1 MTEELKIKVTADTS
15 DFDGKMDKVGKK
27 VDEASKTA
35 EKSQGKWGSFG
46 AKMSAL
52 SPTFGKVASEWQE
65 QSSKISDAFGGCI
78 SASKVFKIG
87 VLAALAAIALKAAK
101 VAWQFAKDTAK
112 MFDPKGYSK
121 AAGSLQKSVKKVKT
135 TIGSFTAPLVNGI
148 MSVVSK
154 IVDGINWVL
163 EKIRIGIAFITG
175 IIKAVFQPVIDGI
188 KTVISWIQQGINML
202 ANLLGFGDVFKQP
215 AEDAQATA
223 DSMGE
228 AVEATSAGLASF
240 DQLNTLDMS
249 NAGDAEQAD
258 KLSDSIADASKTGQD
273 LIKNLRSKL
282 SDLISGLNIKDKLK
296 SLADKLGSVWGSFTE
311 KAGNAWGKVTAWA
324 GGLWQGFL
332 EWGGNAWNSICA
344 VAGAIWNAICGIAT
358 TVWNTICSVAT
369 TIWNGIQAVATAV
382 WDVISGVATA
392 VWEGLTAFATAAWNT
407 IQTVA
412 TTVWSIISGVAT
424 AIWNG
429 IYSLA
434 TGIWNG
440 IQTVATTVWDIIS
453 KPILA
458 VWNTFKNLSE
468 GAWNRAKEL
477 GEDFNEKIIDP
488 IKNAIQW
495 VIDKIEWAI
504 DKISDLKD
512 SVVGGVTSF
521 AEDPVGGITSIPGK
535 IADKIGGLLHLADGG
550 VVQPNNPFPVIV
562 GDNTREPEVISPLST
577 IRQAVSEALAQS
589 GGAGGSASGP
599 IEISINLDGRKIARA
614 VYDPLQTEARRRGAG
629 A

>member
-65 QSSKISDAFGGCI
+65 QSSKICDAFGGCI

-87 VLAALAAIALKAAK
+87 VLAALTAIALKAAK

-175 IIKAVFQPVIDGI
+175 IIKTVFQPVIDGI

-228 AVEATSAGLASF
+228 AVEATSAGLAGF
-240 DQLNTLDMS
+240 DKLNTLDMS
-249 NAGDAEQAD
+249 NSGDAEQAE
-258 KLSDSIADASKTGQD
+258 KLTDNIADADKAGQD
-273 LIKNLRSKL
+273 LVTGLRSKL
-282 SDLISGLNIKDKLK
+282 FGLFDNLDISGKIKGI
-296 SLADKLGSVWGSFTE
+296 ANRLGNVWGGFTSS
-311 KAGNAWGKVTAWA
+311 AGNAWGKVTSWA
-324 GGLWQGFL
+324 GGLWSGFTQ
-332 EWGGNAWNSICA
+332 WGGDA
-344 VAGAIWNAICGIAT
+344 
-358 TVWNTICSVAT
+358 WNTICSVAGTVWDTICSIAT
-369 TIWNGIQAVATAV
+369 TIWNA
-382 WDVISGVATA
+382 
-392 VWEGLTAFATAAWNT
+392 
-407 IQTVA
+407 
-412 TTVWSIISGVAT
+412 ISGVAT
-424 AIWNG
+424 AIWDT
-429 IYSLA
+429 ICSVA
-434 TGIWNG
+434 MTVWNG
-440 IQTVATTVWDIIS
+440 IKTVATTVWNIIS

-458 VWNTFKNLSE
+458 VWNTFKSIAE
-468 GAWNRAKEL
+468 TAWNRAKEL

-495 VIDKIEWAI
+495 IVDKIEWAI
-504 DKISDLKD
+504 GKISELKD

-521 AEDPVGGITSIPGK
+521 AEDPVGGITSLPGK
-535 IADKIGGLLHLADGG
+535 AIDKIKGLFGAANGT
-550 VVQPNNPFPVIV
+550 VVKPNNPFPVIV
-562 GDNTREPEVISPLST
+562 GDNTKEPEVISPLST
-577 IRQAVSEALAQS
+577 IRQAVKEAMAQS
-589 GGAGGSASGP
+589 GGRGGSASGP
-599 IEISINLDGRKIARA
+599 IELTINLDGRKIARA
-614 VYDPLQTEARRRGAG
+614 VYDPLQTEARRRGSG